1 MIIGVGIDNVQ
12 SKRIK
17 EILLKWSDRVE
28 NRVFDEG
35 ELEYSKSKG
44 ETHLHLAARF
54 AAKEALFKALGKGLS
69 EGMTWTDVTVRNDE
83 AGKPHIHLKRR
94 AREIAD
100 EMGVATIHVSLTHTD
115 ECALAVVIL
124 EA

>member
-1 MIIGVGIDNVQ
+1 MIIGLGIDHVQ
-12 SKRIK
+12 SKRMK
-17 EILLKWSDRVE
+17 EMLLKWVDRVE

-69 EGMTWTDVTVRNDE
+69 EGMTWTDVKVVNDE
-83 AGKPHIHLKRR
+83 SGKPFIELKRR
-94 AREIAD
+94 AQDIAD
-100 EMGVATIHVSLTHTD
+100 EMGVKTIHVSLTHTED
-115 ECALAVVIL
+115 CSVAVVIL
-124 EA
+124 EG

>member
-12 SKRIK
+12 TERMK
-17 EILLKWSDRVE
+17 EILIKWSDRVE
-28 NRVFDEG
+28 DRVFNES

-69 EGMTWTDVTVRNDE
+69 EGMTWTDVKVYNDE
-83 AGKPHIHLKRR
+83 SGKPFIELKRR
-94 AREIAD
+94 AKEIAD
-100 EMGVATIHVSLTHTD
+100 EMGVKTIHVSLAHTD
-115 ECALAVVIL
+115 VCSMAVVIL
-124 EA
+124 ED

>member
-12 SKRIK
+12 NERMKEMLIK
-17 EILLKWSDRVE
+17 WASRVE
-28 NRVFDEG
+28 DRVFDES

-69 EGMTWTDVTVRNDE
+69 EGMTWTDVKVVNDE
-83 AGKPHIHLKRR
+83 AGKPFIELRSR

-100 EMGVATIHVSLTHTD
+100 EMGVKTIHLSLSHTD
-115 ECALAVVIL
+115 VCSIAVVIL
-124 EA
+124 EG